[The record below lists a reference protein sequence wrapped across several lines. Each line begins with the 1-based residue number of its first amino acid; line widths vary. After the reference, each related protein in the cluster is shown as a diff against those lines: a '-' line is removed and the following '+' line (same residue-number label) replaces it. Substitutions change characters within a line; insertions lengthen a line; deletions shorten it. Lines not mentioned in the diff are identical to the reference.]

1 MRIIRNGSTLAAL
14 AAVLAVGLAGTGRAE
29 AEDCT
34 IKLGVVL
41 PVSGPMGLVG
51 ERIAETGRFAVEVY
65 NEAGGVKGCKIEYLL
80 RDTQGQSTVGVDAA
94 KSLVDIEGVPVL
106 VGAISSGVSL
116 PILTSVAVPSKITQI
131 SCCSSSESFT
141 ALAEE
146 GKTEGYWF
154 RTYATNRSQA
164 AMGALLTT
172 SKGYEKT
179 AVIYVNTDFGVGLA
193 KRFEQ
198 DIAKLGGSITKMV
211 AYNESQQSYRA
222 EVTSAMEGDPDSL
235 FLVAFPVDGATITR
249 EWLSLGGTG
258 NLVVNNSLRSA
269 DYLEAVGSKHLA
281 GLVGYDSA
289 QPRTESVAAFNEM
302 FEARFGG
309 PPDGPGLHSMFDAV
323 TVVLLAMDAAAEIDG
338 TSIRDN
344 IRKVTSADGDP
355 VHLGPEG
362 IGQAKELIA
371 AGKSIR
377 YVGATGPLQFDENGD
392 VQAPKLTWR
401 FEDDRN
407 VEMDYYSIED
417 VAELIMKLD
426 N

>member
-1 MRIIRNGSTLAAL
+1 MNILQNGLAVTAAAAL
-14 AAVLAVGLAGTGRAE
+14 LALAGAGPAS
-29 AEDCT
+29 AADCT
-34 IKLGVVL
+34 VKLGVVL

-51 ERIAETGRFAVEVY
+51 ERIADTGQLAVDVY
-65 NEAGGVKGCKIEYLL
+65 NEAGGVKGCEVEYVL

-131 SCCSSSESFT
+131 SCCSSSTSFT

-154 RTYATNRSQA
+154 RTYATNRSQS

-172 SKGYEKT
+172 SKGYGKT

-193 KRFEQ
+193 KQFEQ
-198 DIAKLGGSITKMV
+198 DLPKLGGSITKMV
-211 AYNESQQSYRA
+211 AYNENQQSYRA
-222 EVTSAMEGDPDSL
+222 EVTTAMEGDPDSL

-249 EWLSLGGTG
+249 EWLSLGGTP

-269 DYLEAVGSKHLA
+269 DYLAAVGSKHLTH
-281 GLVGYDSA
+281 LVGYDSA
-289 QPRTESVAAFNEM
+289 QPRTDSVSTFNSM
-302 FEARFGG
+302 FEARFDG

-323 TVVLLAMDAAAEIDG
+323 TVVLLAMDAAEEING
-338 TSIRDN
+338 TSVRDN
-344 IRKVTSADGDP
+344 IRNVTSPEGEP
-355 VHLGPEG
+355 VHPGPEG
-362 IGQAKELIA
+362 IAMAKELLA
-371 AGKSIR
+371 AGKTIR

-401 FEDDRN
+401 FEGDRN
-407 VEMDYYSIED
+407 VEMDYYSTED

>member
-1 MRIIRNGSTLAAL
+1 MNILRNGLMIAAA
-14 AAVLAVGLAGTGRAE
+14 AAVLAVGGRAG
-29 AEDCT
+29 AEECAV
-34 IKLGVVL
+34 KLGVVL

-51 ERIAETGRFAVEVY
+51 ERIAETGRFAVDVY
-65 NEAGGVKGCKIEYLL
+65 NEAGGVKGCKVEYLL
-80 RDTQGQSTVGVDAA
+80 RDTQGQPTVGVDAA
-94 KSLVDIEGVPVL
+94 KSLVDLEGVPVL

-116 PILTSVAVPSKITQI
+116 PILTSVAVPSKVTQI

-146 GKTEGYWF
+146 GKTGGYWF

-172 SKGYEKT
+172 SKGYRKT

-198 DIAKLGGSITKMV
+198 DVAKLGGAITKMV

-222 EVTSAMEGDPDSL
+222 EVTAALEGDPDSL

-269 DYLEAVGSKHLA
+269 DYLAAVGPRRLTR
-281 GLVGYDSA
+281 LVGYDSA
-289 QPRTESVAAFNEM
+289 QPRTDSVATFNTM
-302 FEARFGG
+302 FEARFDG

-323 TVVLLAMDAAAEIDG
+323 TVVLLAMEAADEIDG
-338 TSIRDN
+338 TTVRDHIRQ
-344 IRKVTSADGDP
+344 VTAADGEP
-355 VHLGPEG
+355 VHPGPEG
-362 IGQAKELIA
+362 IRKAKELLG

-377 YVGATGPLQFDENGD
+377 YVGATGPLRFDENGD

-401 FEDDRN
+401 FEGDRN

-426 N
+426 G

>member
-1 MRIIRNGSTLAAL
+1 MNKVRSGRTLALAA
-14 AAVLAVGLAGTGRAE
+14 AAVLAATAGMGRAA

-34 IKLGVVL
+34 IKLGAVL

-51 ERIAETGRFAVEVY
+51 ERIAETGQFAVDVY
-65 NEAGGVKGCKIEYLL
+65 NEAGGVKGCKVEYLL
-80 RDTQGQSTVGVDAA
+80 RDTQGQPAVGVDAA
-94 KSLVDIEGVPVL
+94 KSLVDIEGAPVL

-116 PILTSVAVPSKITQI
+116 PILTSVAVPSKVTQI

-146 GKTEGYWF
+146 GKTGGYWF

-172 SKGYEKT
+172 SKGYRKT

-198 DIAKLGGSITKMV
+198 DVARLGGSITKMV

-222 EVTSAMEGDPDSL
+222 EVTTALEGDPDSL

-269 DYLEAVGSKHLA
+269 DYLEAVGSKQLT

-289 QPRTESVAAFNEM
+289 QPRTESVASFNAM

-323 TVVLLAMDAAAEIDG
+323 TVVLLAMDAAEEIDG
-338 TSIRDN
+338 TSVRDQ
-344 IRKVTSADGDP
+344 IRKVTAADGEP
-355 VHLGPEG
+355 VPPGPEG
-362 IGQAKELIA
+362 IAKAKALLA

-401 FEDDRN
+401 FEGGRN

-417 VAELIMKLD
+417 VAELIRKLD
-426 N
+426 G

>member
-1 MRIIRNGSTLAAL
+1 MNILRTGLVLAAAAAML
-14 AAVLAVGLAGTGRAE
+14 AAGGRAG

-34 IKLGVVL
+34 IGLGVVL

-51 ERIAETGRFAVEVY
+51 ERIAETGRFAVDVY
-65 NEAGGVKGCKIEYLL
+65 NEAGGVKGCKVEYLL
-80 RDTQGQSTVGVDAA
+80 RDTQGQPTVGVDAA
-94 KSLVDIEGVPVL
+94 KSLVDLEGVPVL

-116 PILTSVAVPSKITQI
+116 PILTSVAAPSKVTQI

-146 GKTEGYWF
+146 GKTGGYWF

-172 SKGYEKT
+172 SKGYRKT

-193 KRFEQ
+193 RRFEQ
-198 DIAKLGGSITKMV
+198 DVARLGGSITKMV

-222 EVTSAMEGDPDSL
+222 EVTAALEGDPDSL

-269 DYLEAVGSKHLA
+269 DYLAAVGPKHLTR
-281 GLVGYDSA
+281 LVGYDSA
-289 QPRTESVAAFNEM
+289 QPRTDSVATFNTM
-302 FEARFGG
+302 FEARFDG

-323 TVVLLAMDAAAEIDG
+323 TVVLLAMEAADEIDG
-338 TSIRDN
+338 TTVRDN
-344 IRKVTSADGDP
+344 IRKVTAADGEP
-355 VHLGPEG
+355 VHPGPEG
-362 IGQAKELIA
+362 VRKAKELLA

-401 FEDDRN
+401 FEGGRN

-417 VAELIMKLD
+417 VARLIMKLD
-426 N
+426 G

>member
-1 MRIIRNGSTLAAL
+1 
-14 AAVLAVGLAGTGRAE
+14 
-29 AEDCT
+29 
-34 IKLGVVL
+34 
-41 PVSGPMGLVG
+41 
-51 ERIAETGRFAVEVY
+51 
-65 NEAGGVKGCKIEYLL
+65 
-80 RDTQGQSTVGVDAA
+80 
-94 KSLVDIEGVPVL
+94 
-106 VGAISSGVSL
+106 
-116 PILTSVAVPSKITQI
+116 
-131 SCCSSSESFT
+131 
-141 ALAEE
+141 
-146 GKTEGYWF
+146 
-154 RTYATNRSQA
+154 
-164 AMGALLTT
+164 
-172 SKGYEKT
+172 
-179 AVIYVNTDFGVGLA
+179 
-193 KRFEQ
+193 
-198 DIAKLGGSITKMV
+198 MV

-344 IRKVTSADGDP
+344 IRRVTSADGEP

-371 AGKSIR
+371 RGKSIR
-377 YVGATGPLQFDENGD
+377 YVGATGPLQFDENGGRAGP
-392 VQAPKLTWR
+392 QA
-401 FEDDRN
+401 
-407 VEMDYYSIED
+407 D
-417 VAELIMKLD
+417 VAVRG
-426 N
+426 

>member
-1 MRIIRNGSTLAAL
+1 MDIRRNGQILFAAAALLAASAIGIER
-14 AAVLAVGLAGTGRAE
+14 AA

-51 ERIAETGRFAVEVY
+51 ERIAETGQFAVDVY
-65 NEAGGVKGCKIEYLL
+65 NEAGGVKGCKVEYLL

-116 PILTSVAVPSKITQI
+116 PILTSVAVPSKVTQI

-172 SKGYEKT
+172 SKGYGKT

-193 KRFEQ
+193 KRYEQ

-249 EWLSLGGTG
+249 EWISLGGTG
-258 NLVVNNSLRSA
+258 NLIVNNSLRSS
-269 DYLEAVGSKHLA
+269 DYLEAVGSKHLT

-289 QPRTESVAAFNEM
+289 QPRTESVASFNSM

-323 TVVLLAMDAAAEIDG
+323 TVVLLAMEAGGEIDG
-338 TSIRDN
+338 TSVRDN
-344 IRKVTSADGDP
+344 IRMVTEVGGEP
-355 VHLGPEG
+355 VHPGPEG
-362 IGQAKELIA
+362 IGKAKELIA

-401 FEDDRN
+401 FEGDRN

-417 VAELIMKLD
+417 VADLIMKLD

>member
-1 MRIIRNGSTLAAL
+1 MNILRNSPVLFAA
-14 AAVLAVGLAGTGRAE
+14 AAVLAVSAIGIERAE

-51 ERIAETGRFAVEVY
+51 ERIAQTGQFAVDVY
-65 NEAGGVKGCKIEYLL
+65 NEAGGVKGCKVEYLL

-116 PILTSVAVPSKITQI
+116 PILTSVAVPSKVTQI

-172 SKGYEKT
+172 SKGYGKT

-193 KRFEQ
+193 KRYEQ
-198 DIAKLGGSITKMV
+198 DIARLGGSITKMV

-249 EWLSLGGTG
+249 EWISLGGTG
-258 NLVVNNSLRSA
+258 NLVVNNSLRSS
-269 DYLEAVGSKHLA
+269 DYLEAVGAKHLT

-289 QPRTESVAAFNEM
+289 QPRTESVASFNAM

-323 TVVLLAMDAAAEIDG
+323 TVVLLAMEAAGEIDG
-338 TSIRDN
+338 TSVRDN
-344 IRKVTSADGDP
+344 IRRVTEAAGEP
-355 VHLGPEG
+355 VHPGPEG
-362 IGQAKELIA
+362 IRKAKELIA

-377 YVGATGPLQFDENGD
+377 YVGATGPLRFDENGD

-401 FEDDRN
+401 FEGDRN

-417 VAELIMKLD
+417 VADLIMKLD

>member
-1 MRIIRNGSTLAAL
+1 MNILRNGLMLAA
-14 AAVLAVGLAGTGRAE
+14 AAALLAVGGRAG

-34 IKLGVVL
+34 VKLGVVL

-51 ERIAETGRFAVEVY
+51 ERIAETGQFAVDVY
-65 NEAGGVKGCKIEYLL
+65 NEAGGVKGCKVEYLL

-94 KSLVDIEGVPVL
+94 KSLVDLEGVPVL

-116 PILTSVAVPSKITQI
+116 PILTSVAVPSKVTQI

-146 GKTEGYWF
+146 GKTAGYWF
-154 RTYATNRSQA
+154 RTYATNRSQS

-172 SKGYEKT
+172 SKGYRKT

-198 DIAKLGGSITKMV
+198 DVAKLGGSITKMV

-222 EVTSAMEGDPDSL
+222 EVTSALEGDPDSL

-269 DYLEAVGSKHLA
+269 DYLEAVGSKHLT

-289 QPRTESVAAFNEM
+289 QPRTDSVATFNTM
-302 FEARFGG
+302 FEARFDG

-323 TVVLLAMDAAAEIDG
+323 TVVLLAMEAADEIDG
-338 TSIRDN
+338 TTVRDN
-344 IRKVTSADGDP
+344 VRKVTAADGEP
-355 VHLGPEG
+355 VHPGPEG
-362 IGQAKELIA
+362 IRRAKELIG

-401 FEDDRN
+401 FEGDRN

-426 N
+426 S